1 MSSGISKDGILN
13 IVPPNSIDAEK
24 ALLSAILI
32 DNSQANSVLG
42 IINPEDFY
50 DSVNA
55 KIFRIISKLSE
66 KNEPIDKYCRKQ
78 SFFGIYGIRRHYV

>member
-1 MSSGISKDGILN
+1 MQSNERKKRSRQSEQRADAILN
-13 IVPPNSIDAEK
+13 VVPPNSIEAEK

-32 DNSQANSVLG
+32 DNSQVNSVLG

-66 KNEPIDKYCRKQ
+66 KTNL
-78 SFFGIYGIRRHYV
+78 STLSLFSTV

>member
-1 MSSGISKDGILN
+1 MNSGISKDGILN

-66 KNEPIDKYCRKQ
+66 KNEPIDIITILHR
-78 SFFGIYGIRRHYV
+78 